1 MKFLTCPR
9 RREERARLAEI
20 MTTCRCRSPEAPL
33 IVQRSPPRL
42 HIHSYPYRTFQFLIT
57 CICDILSGGLGSHH
71 RIETLYRADL
81 HTHRA
86 WPTCLKDLV
95 PYSTNASLKMV
106 AAWVYVYDDPTKSL
120 SLGLVMKAIIMA
132 CRAEVVVELLAS
144 RSVWHWIELHAQ
156 NASHLPRFLFEP
168 GDLGHIKRYLGV
180 MQSVADVLQ
189 QIEHVM
195 FGFELYLWCT
205 ENAKAH
211 HKITS
216 VVRVCDDAVRAVDAA
231 EVFLRR
237 RSSLDEGT
245 RRTIHICRFVFS
257 YVVATLHLIGT
268 DKVSPMIGRLCP
280 SVVAKIQEFA
290 RDDKHPFLRAVLHGF
305 HTPWRQRCYGPDCL
319 RTCASQNTEFMACG
333 GCTRAVYCS
342 RRC

>member
-1 MKFLTCPR
+1 
-9 RREERARLAEI
+9 
-20 MTTCRCRSPEAPL
+20 
-33 IVQRSPPRL
+33 
-42 HIHSYPYRTFQFLIT
+42 
-57 CICDILSGGLGSHH
+57 
-71 RIETLYRADL
+71 
-81 HTHRA
+81 
-86 WPTCLKDLV
+86 V

-106 AAWVYVYDDPTKSL
+106 AAWVYMYDDPTKSL
-120 SLGLVMKAIIMA
+120 WLGLVMKAIIMA

-144 RSVWHWIELHAQ
+144 RSIWHWIELHAQ
-156 NASHLPRFLFEP
+156 NASHLLRFLFKP
-168 GDLGHIKRYLGV
+168 GGLGYTKRYLGV

-245 RRTIHICRFVFS
+245 RRTIYICRFVFS
-257 YVVATLHLIGT
+257 YVVATLHLIDT

-319 RTCASQNTEFMACG
+319 RTCASQNTEFMACV

-342 RRC
+342 RRCQKAAWKYDKAPHREVCRVYRHLHLTEKQAKENGARMDAMIGVLVTALVDYLPPISLSERNFEAADAICRNFNRIAMAKFMHTSEHVSARI